1 MLINIDCKNLACP
14 EPVIKT
20 KEAYEKLLDDGM
32 LDVELNSYASIEN
45 VKRFAKSQGI
55 YLKVKE
61 KTKESTILTLVKG
74 YKCDL
79 EQKNK
84 DKSFFALII
93 GSIISAILA
102 STCCL
107 APLLFLIFG
116 VSMSSLSF
124 LQVLAPFQAYFVA
137 FATIVIIYL
146 WYDYFK
152 RVKNQL
158 VCSTPL
164 CKNYKLY
171 LNIGT
176 VVVGILITYPY
187 WINYI
192 LE

>member
-1 MLINIDCKNLACP
+1 MLLSIDCKNLACP

-32 LDVELNSYASIEN
+32 LDVALNSYSSIEN

-55 YLKVKE
+55 YVKVKD

-74 YKCDL
+74 YACEL
-79 EQKNK
+79 EQEQK

-124 LQVLAPFQAYFVA
+124 LQVFAPYQPYFIA
-137 FATIVIIYL
+137 FATLVILYL

-152 RVKNQL
+152 RTKNQL
-158 VCSTPL
+158 VCATPL

-176 VVVGILITYPY
+176 IVVAILITYPY